1 MKISFNGEL
10 RELREAATIAELLAD
25 LALDPRRV
33 AVEINLELA
42 PRDRHAEIR
51 LQEGD
56 QVEVVTLV
64 GGG

>member
-1 MKISFNGEL
+1 MQIQFNGES
-10 RELREAATIAELLAD
+10 RDVRPDMTIAELLEEFS
-25 LALDPRRV
+25 LDARRV
-33 AVEINLELA
+33 AVELNLELA
-42 PRDRHAEIR
+42 PRDRHAVTR

>member
-51 LQEGD
+51 LHEGD